1 MKMQL
6 IRTFLAL
13 AAVCPVHGVE
23 AQEAHHT
30 AGKLGT
36 VHFKVGCNAAAQ
48 REFDLAMAYYHSF
61 AWEDIKAPL
70 DRTLQADGACGMV
83 HWLRALASLDNP
95 FGWPG
100 NVSAKT
106 LVDGAALMEQARK
119 TGLASQRE
127 RDYVDALGVFFQ
139 DVDKL
144 NHAHPRYGSG
154 AGAGKVAAKYPED
167 TEAVI
172 LYSLVLSANF
182 DPTDKQYKNQ
192 LQPRKCWSRFS
203 RSSRSIPAPRT
214 I

>member
-13 AAVCPVHGVE
+13 AAVYPVHGVE
-23 AQEAHHT
+23 AQKADNT
-30 AGKLGT
+30 AGKLGA
-36 VHFKVGCNAAAQ
+36 VHFKVECNAAAQ

-106 LVDGAALMEQARK
+106 LVEGAALMEQARK

-127 RDYVDALGVFFQ
+127 RDYVDALAVYFQ

-144 NHAHPRYGSG
+144 NHRTRAKTLESG
-154 AGAGKVAAKYPED
+154 LESVAAKYP
-167 TEAVI
+167 
-172 LYSLVLSANF
+172 
-182 DPTDKQYKNQ
+182 
-192 LQPRKCWSRFS
+192 
-203 RSSRSIPAPRT
+203 
-214 I
+214 